1 MSYWILKSEPTA
13 YSFDQLI
20 QDKKATW
27 DGIRNPQ
34 ALIHLRTMKKKDR
47 VMVYHSNIG
56 KCIVGLAEIVSDP
69 YPDPKL
75 NDSKR
80 TVIDLV
86 PVRKLKKEVA
96 LADIK
101 ANPKLAKL
109 KLIKQSRLSVIPVDE
124 SMWKEL
130 LKMAGEK

>member
-20 QDKKATW
+20 HDKKATW

-34 ALIHLRTMKKKDR
+34 ALIHLRTMKKKDA
-47 VMVYHSNIG
+47 VMIYHSNIG

-80 TVIDLV
+80 TVVDLV
-86 PVRKLKKEVA
+86 PVRKLKKEVT

-109 KLIKQSRLSVIPVDE
+109 KLVKQSRLSVIPVDE